1 MKLYRVSV
9 FIVVLALIFAAFA
22 PAKVSAQGAGEG
34 QTIVDIAASD
44 PQFSTLVA
52 AVQAAGLVE
61 TLSSEG
67 PFTVF
72 APTNAAFAKLGDATI
87 QALLNDP
94 ATLQSILLYHAL
106 SGSVYA
112 ADVLQRSSATTI
124 NGQDVVFSVRNGS
137 AYINNAKITVTD
149 IQASNGVIHVIDTV
163 ILPPTKDIVDTAI
176 SNPQLKGLVAAVQA
190 AGLVETLKGEGPF
203 TVFAPTDA
211 AFKALG
217 KATAEAL
224 LQDPAKL
231 ASILTYHV
239 VDGKLYSG
247 DVLKAT
253 SVATVNG
260 NDLVF
265 TMRKG
270 KPYVNNAR
278 IVMTDILTTNGVIHI
293 IDAVMLPPV
302 GDIVDTALANPKL
315 KGLVTAV
322 QAAGLVETLKGEGP
336 FTVFAPTDDAFRK
349 LGRATGEALIN
360 DPATLA
366 SILTYHVVPGKL
378 YSPDVLR
385 QTSLATVNG
394 NDLVVRM
401 IKGKPYINNARI
413 IVTDIVTT
421 NGVIHLIDTVLL
433 PPTKDIVDTAI
444 ADKDLEALVAAVQ
457 AATLVEALKSEGPF
471 TIFAPTDEAFK
482 KLGRATLEALLA
494 DPDQLRGILLYHAVS
509 GKVYSGDVVK
519 LESATTLNGADVSI
533 MVKNG
538 KVYVNN
544 ARVIKTDILATNGVI
559 HKIDTVLLPP
569 AN

>member
-1 MKLYRVSV
+1 MKLYRISV
-9 FIVVLALIFAAFA
+9 FIVMLALIFAAFA

-34 QTIVDIAASD
+34 QTIVEIAASD

-52 AVQAAGLVE
+52 AVQVAGLVE

-137 AYINNAKITVTD
+137 AYINDAKITITD

-163 ILPPTKDIVDTAI
+163 ILPPTKDIVDTAVA
-176 SNPQLKGLVAAVQA
+176 NPQLKGLVAAVQA
-190 AGLVETLKGEGPF
+190 AGLVDTLKSEGPF

-211 AFKALG
+211 AFKKLG
-217 KATAEAL
+217 KATVEAL
-224 LQDPAKL
+224 LKDTAKL
-231 ASILTYHV
+231 GNILTYHV
-239 VDGKLYSG
+239 VAGKLYSG
-247 DVLKAT
+247 DVLKTT

-260 NDLVF
+260 SDLVF
-265 TMRKG
+265 TLRKG
-270 KPYVNNAR
+270 MPYVNNAR

-302 GDIVDTALANPKL
+302 GDIVDTAIANPKL
-315 KGLVTAV
+315 KGLVAAV

-349 LGRATGEALIN
+349 IGRSTLEALKD
-360 DPATLA
+360 DPAALA

-378 YSPDVLR
+378 YSPDVLK
-385 QTSLATVNG
+385 QTSLTTVNG
-394 NDLVVRM
+394 NDLVVKM

-421 NGVIHLIDTVLL
+421 NGVIHLIDTVVL

-444 ADKDLEALVAAVQ
+444 ADKDLEGLVAAVQ
-457 AATLVEALKSEGPF
+457 AAMLVEALKSEGPF
-471 TIFAPTDEAFK
+471 TIFAPTDDAFK
-482 KLGRATLEALLA
+482 KLGRSTLEGLLEN
-494 DPDQLRGILLYHAVS
+494 PEQLQQILLYHAVS

-519 LESATTLNGADVSI
+519 LDSATTLNGADVSI

-559 HKIDTVLLPP
+559 HKIDAVLLPP

>member
-239 VDGKLYSG
+239 VAGKLYSG
-247 DVLKAT
+247 DVLMAT

-260 NDLVF
+260 SDLVF

>member
-94 ATLQSILLYHAL
+94 ATLQGILLYHAL

-112 ADVLQRSSATTI
+112 VDVLQRSSATTI
-124 NGQDVVFSVRNGS
+124 NGQDVVFSVRKGS
-137 AYINNAKITVTD
+137 VYINNAQITVTD

-163 ILPPTKDIVDTAI
+163 ILPPTKDIVDTAVA
-176 SNPQLKGLVAAVQA
+176 NPQLKGLVAAVQA

-211 AFKALG
+211 AFKAIG
-217 KATAEAL
+217 KSALEAL
-224 LQDPAKL
+224 QKDPAKL

-239 VDGKLYSG
+239 VAGKLYSG
-247 DVLKAT
+247 DVLKTT
-253 SVATVNG
+253 SITTVNG

-270 KPYVNNAR
+270 KLYVNNAR
-278 IVMTDILTTNGVIHI
+278 IVMTDVLATNGVIHI

-302 GDIVDTALANPKL
+302 GDIVDTAIANPKL
-315 KGLVTAV
+315 KGLVAAV

-349 LGRATGEALIN
+349 IGRSTLEALKD
-360 DPATLA
+360 DPAALA

-378 YSPDVLR
+378 YSPDVLK
-385 QTSLATVNG
+385 QTSQTTVNG
-394 NDLVVRM
+394 NDLVVKM

-421 NGVIHLIDTVLL
+421 NGVIHLIDTVVL

-444 ADKDLEALVAAVQ
+444 ADKDLEGLVAAVQ
-457 AATLVEALKSEGPF
+457 AAMLVEALKSEGPF
-471 TIFAPTDEAFK
+471 TVFAPTDDAFK
-482 KLGRATLEALLA
+482 KLGRATLEGLLE
-494 DPDQLRGILLYHAVS
+494 DPAQLQQILLYHAVS

-533 MVKNG
+533 SIKNG
-538 KVYVNN
+538 KVYIND

-559 HKIDTVLLPP
+559 HKIDRVLLPP

>member
-1 MKLYRVSV
+1 MKLYRLSV
-9 FIVVLALIFAAFA
+9 FFVVLALIFAAFA

-34 QTIVDIAASD
+34 QTIVEIAASD

-61 TLSSEG
+61 ALSSEG

-106 SGSVYA
+106 SGSFYA
-112 ADVLQRSSATTI
+112 ADVLNLSSATTI
-124 NGQDVVFSVRNGS
+124 NGQDVVFSVRKGS
-137 AYINNAKITVTD
+137 VYINNAKIVVTD

-176 SNPQLKGLVAAVQA
+176 ANPQLKGLVTAVQA

-217 KATAEAL
+217 KPTGEAL
-224 LQDPAKL
+224 LKDPAKL

-239 VDGKLYSG
+239 VAGKLYSG
-247 DVLKAT
+247 DVLKTT

-260 NDLVF
+260 SDIVF
-265 TMRKG
+265 TMRNG

-278 IVMTDILTTNGVIHI
+278 IIVTDILTTNGVIHL
-293 IDAVMLPPV
+293 IDAVMLPPM
-302 GDIVDTALANPKL
+302 GDIVDIAVANPKL

-349 LGRATGEALIN
+349 LGKATGEALLK

-378 YSPDVLR
+378 YSPDVLKR
-385 QTSLATVNG
+385 SALTTVNG
-394 NDLVVRM
+394 NDLVVSLK
-401 IKGKPYINNARI
+401 KGKPYINNARI
-413 IVTDIVTT
+413 IVTDIVAT
-421 NGVIHLIDTVLL
+421 NGVIHLIDTVVL

-444 ADKDLEALVAAVQ
+444 ADKDLEGLVAAVQ
-457 AATLVEALKSEGPF
+457 AAMLVEALKSEGPF
-471 TIFAPTDEAFK
+471 TIFAPTDDAFK
-482 KLGRATLEALLA
+482 RLGKETLLKLVEN
-494 DPDQLRGILLYHAVS
+494 PEQLQSILLYHAVS

-519 LESATTLNGADVSI
+519 LSSATTLNGADVSI
-533 MVKNG
+533 SIKKG
-538 KVYVNN
+538 SVYINN

-559 HKIDTVLLPP
+559 HKIDRVLLPP

>member
-239 VDGKLYSG
+239 VAGKLYSG
-247 DVLKAT
+247 DVLKTT

>member
-94 ATLQSILLYHAL
+94 ATLQGILLYHAL

-112 ADVLQRSSATTI
+112 VDVLQRSSATTI
-124 NGQDVVFSVRNGS
+124 NGQDVVFSVRKGS
-137 AYINNAKITVTD
+137 VYINNAQITVTD

-176 SNPQLKGLVAAVQA
+176 ANPQLKGLVAAVQA

-211 AFKALG
+211 AFKAIG
-217 KATAEAL
+217 KSALEAL
-224 LQDPAKL
+224 QKDPAKL

-239 VDGKLYSG
+239 VAGKLYSG
-247 DVLKAT
+247 DVLKTT
-253 SVATVNG
+253 SITTVNG

-270 KPYVNNAR
+270 KLYVNNAR
-278 IVMTDILTTNGVIHI
+278 IVMTDVLATNGVIHI

-302 GDIVDTALANPKL
+302 GDIVDTAIANPKL
-315 KGLVTAV
+315 KGLVAAV

-349 LGRATGEALIN
+349 IGRSTLEALKD
-360 DPATLA
+360 DPAALA

-378 YSPDVLR
+378 YSPDVLK
-385 QTSLATVNG
+385 QTSQTTVNG
-394 NDLVVRM
+394 NDLVVKM

-421 NGVIHLIDTVLL
+421 NGVIHLIDTVVL

-444 ADKDLEALVAAVQ
+444 ADKDLEGLVAAVQ
-457 AATLVEALKSEGPF
+457 AAMLVEALKSEGPF
-471 TIFAPTDEAFK
+471 TVFAPTDDAFK
-482 KLGRATLEALLA
+482 KLGRATLEGLLE
-494 DPDQLRGILLYHAVS
+494 DPAQLQQILLYHAVS

-533 MVKNG
+533 SIKNG
-538 KVYVNN
+538 KVYIND

-559 HKIDTVLLPP
+559 HKIDRVLLPP